1 MFVLAIGCC
10 FVVSHYG
17 DEIDAVVAAGH
28 QYADFLVVLSR
39 RGLIDDC
46 IFVSFNMLVAYGFFT
61 HNAVHNIFTAQSVVV
76 QPVYEMPV
84 FKAPVDA
91 CCLAHK
97 KFVKYIH
104 YNFICNM
111 SYIIYMSQNAQWN
124 SSIAFIFAM
133 IGAAVGLGNIWRF
146 SYVLYSNG
154 GGSFFIPYF
163 IAIVIM
169 GIPFLILEYGVGF
182 SFKDSFSNILKK
194 INPKFEIIA
203 WILVLFVFVI
213 TIYYMVILSWDL
225 VYLGSSFT
233 FSWGTDAANYF
244 VNTVGGSSN
253 LSNASFLL
261 VPTTIGVVIL
271 WIALWFIARR
281 NVNGGT
287 GFVSKILIPALFVIM
302 GFIIVYALTLPGA
315 GIGISA
321 LLTPDWAK
329 LGDVNIWLAAFSQ
342 IIFSLSMG
350 QAIAIT
356 YASYLPENSKLT
368 NNVLI
373 VVAANSLFEI
383 CTAFGVFS
391 ILGYMSY
398 TGGTPM
404 VELITEG
411 TGLIFIVFPMIF
423 NIMGPIGRIL
433 APLLFLAILFAGITS
448 ALGFFEPMLNSTTEK
463 LGWSR
468 RRTATVLS
476 VVGCIFSLILTT
488 GISSYLVGIIDGFVN
503 EFGILLLIGIQCII
517 FAWFYGVDRF
527 LPALNEHST
536 FKVGKTWS
544 FVIKYLLPI
553 VLVIMW
559 IIGIINLFSN
569 AAQFEI
575 IIDLII
581 IVAVLVVAAV
591 MYKVKPA
598 ND

>member
-1 MFVLAIGCC
+1 MTQQGQWD
-10 FVVSHYG
+10 SS
-17 DEIDAVVAAGH
+17 
-28 QYADFLVVLSR
+28 LS
-39 RGLIDDC
+39 
-46 IFVSFNMLVAYGFFT
+46 
-61 HNAVHNIFTAQSVVV
+61 
-76 QPVYEMPV
+76 
-84 FKAPVDA
+84 
-91 CCLAHK
+91 
-97 KFVKYIH
+97 
-104 YNFICNM
+104 FIL
-111 SYIIYMSQNAQWN
+111 
-124 SSIAFIFAM
+124 AM

-154 GGSFFIPYF
+154 GGSFFIPYLVA
-163 IAIVIM
+163 IAIM

-182 SFKDSFSNILKK
+182 SFKDSFSNIMKR

-203 WILVLFVFVI
+203 WILVLFVFVV

-225 VYLGSSFT
+225 VYLASSFT
-233 FSWGTDAANYF
+233 FSWGTDAAQYF
-244 VNTVGGSSN
+244 VSNVGGSSN

-261 VPTTIGVVIL
+261 IPTTVGVLLLWVIL
-271 WIALWFIARR
+271 WFISHR
-281 NVNGGT
+281 NVDKGIGK
-287 GFVSKILIPALFVIM
+287 VSKILIPALFVIM
-302 GFIIVYALTLPGA
+302 GCIIVYALTLPGA
-315 GIGISA
+315 GIGIST
-321 LLTPDWAK
+321 LLTPDWTK
-329 LGDVNIWLAAFSQ
+329 LMDINIWLAAFAQ

-350 QAIAIT
+350 QAIAVT
-356 YASYLPENSKLT
+356 YASYLPENSKLID
-368 NNVLI
+368 NVLI
-373 VVAANSLFEI
+373 VVASNSLFEI

-404 VELITEG
+404 VQLITEG